1 MSTLASDPPPNA
13 TGAASEAA
21 ATEELL
27 RLRRRDKK
35 LTSLLDVAKAL
46 TVEHEIDNLLD
57 LILAESIKTVDADRG
72 SLFIMDRDKN
82 ELWSKIALGQKD
94 MIRVP
99 VGVGIAGFVAKTR
112 APLNIT
118 DAYADPR
125 FNSAIDRASGYKT
138 CTILC
143 VPMLGSKQEVVGV
156 VQALNHASGPFTK
169 EDEELLMAFGAN
181 AAAAIENANLYK
193 EIERLFEGFVQA
205 SVTAIESR
213 DPTTAGHSGRVASL
227 SVTTLESLERSGGPY
242 KALRFREAE
251 LREMRY
257 AALLHDFGKVGVR
270 EHVLLK
276 ANKLYQHELMSIE
289 DRFELA
295 RRAGEVEMLRAR
307 LAACQD
313 VDRERA
319 KARADEIEAGWRA
332 RSNELSEM
340 LDFIRRC
347 NLPTVLEE
355 GGFDRLHDIAKGSFA
370 DSSARQRALLE
381 PLELRNLSIARGSLN
396 ETERKE
402 IESHVSH
409 TYRFL
414 MQIPWTRDLSR
425 VPDFAHGHH
434 EKLNGGGYPLG
445 IGSEG
450 LPVQTRVMTIADIYD
465 ALTASD
471 RPYKKAVPHVKA
483 LDILGAEAK
492 RGNID
497 AQLLEVFIEAKVA
510 ERALKQTIP

>member
-1 MSTLASDPPPNA
+1 MAILQGTDTAGHEASSAAGDSELA
-13 TGAASEAA
+13 
-21 ATEELL
+21 
-27 RLRRRDKK
+27 RLRRRDAK
-35 LTSLLDVAKAL
+35 LTSLLDVAKAM
-46 TVEHEIDNLLD
+46 TREHDIDHLLD
-57 LILAESIKTVDADRG
+57 IILEESIKTVDADRG
-72 SLFIMDRDKN
+72 SLFIMDRDRN
-82 ELWSKIALGQKD
+82 ELWSKIATGQKD

-99 VGVGIAGFVAKTR
+99 VGVGIAGMVAKTGQ
-112 APLNIT
+112 PLNIT
-118 DAYADPR
+118 DAYADAR
-125 FNSAIDRASGYKT
+125 FNRDIDRSTGYRT
-138 CTILC
+138 SSILC

-156 VQALNHASGPFTK
+156 VQALNHAHGPFTR

-205 SVTAIESR
+205 SVTAIEAR

-227 SVTTLESLERSGGPY
+227 SVVTLQSLERSTGPY
-242 KALRFREAE
+242 KNLTYTDTE

-276 ANKLYQHELMSIE
+276 ANKLYPHELEQLE

-295 RRAGEVEMLRAR
+295 RRAGEVELLRSQ
-307 LAACQD
+307 LAVMQRE
-313 VDRERA
+313 DRSRSEQMVRELEA
-319 KARADEIEAGWRA
+319 QWKLRSDE
-332 RSNELSEM
+332 LMEM
-340 LDFIRRC
+340 LEFIRRC
-347 NLPTVLEE
+347 NRPTVLEE
-355 GGFDRLHDIAKGSFA
+355 GGFERLNDIAARTFV
-370 DSSARQRALLE
+370 DSRSETRPLLG

-396 ETERKE
+396 EEERKE

-414 MQIPWTRDLSR
+414 RTIPWTRALSR

-434 EKLNGGGYPLG
+434 EKLNGTGYPLG
-445 IGSEG
+445 INAER

-471 RPYKKAVPHVKA
+471 RPYKKAMPHDKA
-483 LDILGAEAK
+483 LDILKSESK
-492 RGNID
+492 RGNVD
-497 AQLLEVFIEAKVA
+497 DHLLDIFIEAEVPVH
-510 ERALKQTIP
+510 ALKSP